1 MDYKEILKEQFSEV
15 IDFDKIDELAE
26 QSSELSE
33 GLSDE
38 FGLDKILEA
47 TINVESIFNNQG
59 IIYGIKDL
67 ALYEIRTAMVLG
79 AEILIICIVIGLL
92 KNLSASFGN
101 KSMADISMLVCAMV
115 IIGISMN
122 SFRLV
127 YRLATDSVSVMVSTM
142 EILTPVLLGIMIST
156 GAATSGSI
164 LSPVIIGSVTG
175 FGIII
180 KKIIMPALFTSAILV
195 LINCLTEKDYVN
207 KLAKLLRSAALIAT
221 GLIIALLTG
230 VITLQGL
237 ITETSDSL
245 LMSAAKYSLSTFIP
259 IVGGFTSDTIE
270 LFLRCMGTI
279 KNIVGVF
286 AVITLVLTAIV
297 PLIKIL
303 IIALIYKLTAAVAEP
318 VSESKISDGLNEM
331 GNSLISMGSIMFF
344 CALLFIMFVSIIVRI
359 GGVT

>member
-1 MDYKEILKEQFSEV
+1 MDYKEILKEQFNNV
-15 IDFDKIDELAE
+15 IDFDKID
-26 QSSELSE
+26 QIINQTSEISE

-38 FGLDKILEA
+38 FGLEKILEA
-47 TINVESIFNNQG
+47 TLNGESIFSNQTV
-59 IIYGIKDL
+59 IYGIRDL

-79 AEILIICIVIGLL
+79 VEILIICIVIGLL

-101 KSMADISMLVCAMV
+101 KSMSDISMLVCTMV

-122 SFRLV
+122 SFRIV
-127 YRLATDSVSVMVSTM
+127 YQLATDSISVMVSTM
-142 EILTPVLLGIMIST
+142 EILTPILLGIMIST
-156 GAATSGSI
+156 GAVTSGSI

-180 KKIIMPALFTSAILV
+180 KKIIMPALFVATILL

-207 KLAKLLRSAALIAT
+207 KLAKLLRSASIIAT

-259 IVGGFTSDTIE
+259 IVGGFTSETIE

-286 AVITLVLTAIV
+286 AVITLVLTVLV

-303 IIALIYKLTAAVAEP
+303 TVALIYKLTAAVTEP

-331 GNSLISMGSIMFF
+331 GSCLISMASIMFF

-359 GGVT
+359 GGAV

>member
-1 MDYKEILKEQFSEV
+1 
-15 IDFDKIDELAE
+15 
-26 QSSELSE
+26 
-33 GLSDE
+33 
-38 FGLDKILEA
+38 
-47 TINVESIFNNQG
+47 
-59 IIYGIKDL
+59 
-67 ALYEIRTAMVLG
+67 
-79 AEILIICIVIGLL
+79 
-92 KNLSASFGN
+92 
-101 KSMADISMLVCAMV
+101 
-115 IIGISMN
+115 
-122 SFRLV
+122 
-127 YRLATDSVSVMVSTM
+127 
-142 EILTPVLLGIMIST
+142 MIST

-195 LINCLTEKDYVN
+195 LINCLTKKDYVN

-286 AVITLVLTAIV
+286 AVITLVLTALV

>member
-1 MDYKEILKEQFSEV
+1 MDYKEILKEQLNEV
-15 IDFDKIDELAE
+15 IDFEQISELTK
-26 QSSELSE
+26 QTSELSE
-33 GLSDE
+33 GLSEE
-38 FGLDKILEA
+38 FSLEKILE
-47 TINVESIFNNQG
+47 TTLNGESIFNNQG
-59 IIYGIKDL
+59 IISGIKDL
-67 ALYEIRTAMVLG
+67 ALYEIRTALVLG
-79 AEILIICIVIGLL
+79 VEILVICSVIGLL
-92 KNLSASFGN
+92 KNLSTSFGN

-122 SFRLV
+122 SFRIV
-127 YRLATDSVSVMVSTM
+127 YRLAMDSVSVMVSTM
-142 EILTPVLLGIMIST
+142 EILTPILLGILIST
-156 GAATSGSI
+156 GAATSGSL

-175 FGIII
+175 FGVII
-180 KKIIMPALFTSAILV
+180 KKIILPTLFTSAILI

-207 KLAKLLRSAALIAT
+207 KLAKLLRSASLIAT

-245 LMSAAKYSLSTFIP
+245 LLSAAKYSLSTFIP

-270 LFLRCMGTI
+270 LFLMCMETI

-286 AVITLVLTAIV
+286 AVISLIATAIV

-303 IIALIYKLTAAVAEP
+303 MIALIYKLTAAVTEP

-331 GNSLISMGSIMFF
+331 GSCLISMGAILFF
-344 CALLFIMFVSIIVRI
+344 CGLLFILFVSIIVRI